1 MNNHRHLKRT
11 IGAAVLLAAS
21 FLLISCNPVE
31 NESQSASLLI
41 VESLTGLDILGT
53 EGFFLQSDVLIVDPA
68 TGAAS
73 VRSDSAKATF
83 RATTLDPAPL
93 LGTSQYNDIQ
103 ITRYVVTYIRADG
116 RNIEGVDVPYSFEGS
131 LSAIIRT
138 GISTSVS
145 FVIVREVAKQEPPL
159 FSLRAAL
166 PGDILNVT
174 AKVDFYGRDLA
185 NKTVKATGMLPVF
198 FANYGN

>member
-41 VESLTGLDILGT
+41 VESLTGMDISGT

-116 RNIEGVDVPYSFEGS
+116 RNKEGVDVPYSFEGS
-131 LSAIIRT
+131 LSAIIRI

-159 FSLRAAL
+159 FNLRAAL

-185 NKTVKATGMLPVF
+185 NKTVKATGMLPIF

>member
-11 IGAAVLLAAS
+11 VSAAVLLAAS
-21 FLLISCNPVE
+21 FLLISCNPIE

-53 EGFFLQSDVLIVDPA
+53 EGSFLQSDVLIVDPA
-68 TGAAS
+68 TGATS

-83 RATTLDPAPL
+83 RATTLEPAPL

-116 RNIEGVDVPYSFEGS
+116 RSIEGVDVPYSFEGS
-131 LSAIIRT
+131 LSAIVRI

-159 FSLRAAL
+159 INLRAAL

-174 AKVDFYGRDLA
+174 AKVDFYGHDLA
-185 NKTVKATGMLPVF
+185 NKTVKATGMLPIF

>member
-41 VESLTGLDILGT
+41 VEGLTGLDMQGT
-53 EGFFLQSDVLIVDPA
+53 EGFFLQSDVLIEDPA
-68 TGAAS
+68 TGASS
-73 VRSDSAKATF
+73 VRADSAKATF
-83 RATTLDPAPL
+83 RATTLEPDPL

-131 LSAIIRT
+131 LSALIRI

-159 FSLRAAL
+159 FNLRAAL

-174 AKVDFYGRDLA
+174 AKVDFYGHDLA
-185 NKTVKATGMLPVF
+185 NKTVRATGMLPVF

>member
-41 VESLTGLDILGT
+41 VESLTGMDILGT

-68 TGAAS
+68 TGATS

-159 FSLRAAL
+159 FNLRAAL

-174 AKVDFYGRDLA
+174 AKVDFYGHDLA
-185 NKTVKATGMLPVF
+185 NKTVKATGMLPIF

>member
-116 RNIEGVDVPYSFEGS
+116 RNIEGVDVPYSFGGS
-131 LSAIIRT
+131 LSAIIRI

-159 FSLRAAL
+159 SSLRAAL

-174 AKVDFYGRDLA
+174 AKVDFYGHDLA

>member
-1 MNNHRHLKRT
+1 MNNHQHLKRT

-41 VESLTGLDILGT
+41 VESLTGMDILGT

-83 RATTLDPAPL
+83 RAATLDPAPL

-131 LSAIIRT
+131 LSAIIRI

-159 FSLRAAL
+159 FNLRAAL
-166 PGDILNVT
+166 PGDVLNVT
-174 AKVDFYGRDLA
+174 AKVDFYGHDLA

>member
-21 FLLISCNPVE
+21 FLLISCNSVE

-41 VESLTGLDILGT
+41 VEGLTGLDMQGT
-53 EGFFLQSDVLIVDPA
+53 EGFFLQSDVLIEDPA
-68 TGAAS
+68 TGASS
-73 VRSDSAKATF
+73 VRADSAKATF
-83 RATTLDPAPL
+83 RATTLEPDPL

-116 RNIEGVDVPYSFEGS
+116 RNREGVDVPYSFEGS
-131 LSAIIRT
+131 LSALIRI

-159 FSLRAAL
+159 FNLRAAL

-174 AKVDFYGRDLA
+174 AKVDFYGHDLA
-185 NKTVKATGMLPVF
+185 NKAVRATGMLPVF

>member
-41 VESLTGLDILGT
+41 VESLTGMDIEGA
-53 EGFFLQSDVLIVDPA
+53 EGFFLQSDVLIVDPV
-68 TGAAS
+68 TGTTS
-73 VRSDSAKATF
+73 VRADSAKATF
-83 RATTLDPAPL
+83 RATTLEPAPL

-116 RNIEGVDVPYSFEGS
+116 RNIEGVDIPYSFEGS
-131 LSAIIRT
+131 LSALIRI
-138 GISTSVS
+138 GISAPVS

-159 FSLRAAL
+159 FNLRAAL

-174 AKVDFYGRDLA
+174 AKVVFYGHDLA
-185 NKTVKATGMLPVF
+185 NKTVRATGMLPIF

>member
-21 FLLISCNPVE
+21 VLLTSCNAVE
-31 NESQSASLLI
+31 NKSQSASLLI
-41 VESLTGLDILGT
+41 VESLTGLDIDGA
-53 EGFFLQSDVLIVDPA
+53 EGFFLQSDVLIVDPV
-68 TGAAS
+68 TGTTS
-73 VRSDSAKATF
+73 VRADSAKATF
-83 RATTLDPAPL
+83 RATTLDLAPL

-103 ITRYVVTYIRADG
+103 ITRFVVTYIRADG

-131 LSAIIRT
+131 LSILVRI
-138 GISTSVS
+138 GISVPVS
-145 FVIVREVAKQEPPL
+145 FIIVREVAKQEPPL
-159 FSLRAAL
+159 FNLRAAF

-174 AKVDFYGRDLA
+174 AKVDFYGHDLA
-185 NKTVKATGMLPVF
+185 NKAVRATGMLPVF